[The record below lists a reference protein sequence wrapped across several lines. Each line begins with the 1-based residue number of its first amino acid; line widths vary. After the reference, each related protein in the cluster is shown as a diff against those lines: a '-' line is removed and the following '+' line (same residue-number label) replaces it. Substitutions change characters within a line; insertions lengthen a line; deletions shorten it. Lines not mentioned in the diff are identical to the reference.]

1 MVSPFFIFTDHD
13 FSFHFW
19 NPSATEFQNI
29 PLSDLFRSDYSNINT
44 PKRPQSTL
52 YTLISLKTT
61 LYLFGVGY
69 ILYGLLLL
77 AIKNRLNKRFYEA
90 SKMDKLQH
98 VVESLNLPEVNNDWD
113 VDNTLSI
120 EEHKEL
126 WKEILSEMMLM
137 VGLQYLTNMMLLIP
151 FFVTGTRSI
160 CFNHFHYLSAL
171 SF

>member
-1 MVSPFFIFTDHD
+1 MFSPFFIFTDHD

-19 NPSATEFQNI
+19 SPNATKPQNV
-29 PLSDLFRSDYSNINT
+29 PLSDLFRSDYSYDT

-52 YTLISLKTT
+52 YTLISLKTA

-120 EEHKEL
+120 EEHKGL

-160 CFNHFHYLSAL
+160 CFNHFLYLSAL
-171 SF
+171 NF

>member
-1 MVSPFFIFTDHD
+1 MIIYHDVFLHTDHID
-13 FSFHFW
+13 
-19 NPSATEFQNI
+19 
-29 PLSDLFRSDYSNINT
+29 T
-44 PKRPQSTL
+44 PKPPKSTL

-120 EEHKEL
+120 EEHKGL

-137 VGLQYLTNMMLLIP
+137 VGLQYLTNLMLLIP
-151 FFVTGTRSI
+151 FFVTGKRSVFLTI
-160 CFNHFHYLSAL
+160 CSIYLHLIFDILQLNLMFSKFETSSL
-171 SF
+171 KL

>member
-1 MVSPFFIFTDHD
+1 MFSPFFIFTDHD

-19 NPSATEFQNI
+19 NANATEFQNLTL
-29 PLSDLFRSDYSNINT
+29 PDLFRSDYSDDK

-61 LYLFGVGY
+61 FYLFGVGY

-98 VVESLNLPEVNNDWD
+98 VVEALNLPEVNNDWD

-137 VGLQYLTNMMLLIP
+137 VGLQYLTNLMLLIP
-151 FFVTGTRSI
+151 FFVTGKRSVF
-160 CFNHFHYLSAL
+160 FNHLLYLSAL
-171 SF
+171 NF

>member
-1 MVSPFFIFTDHD
+1 MLIIYHVVFLHTD
-13 FSFHFW
+13 
-19 NPSATEFQNI
+19 
-29 PLSDLFRSDYSNINT
+29 RNINT
-44 PKRPQSTL
+44 TKPPKSTL

-120 EEHKEL
+120 EEHKGL

-160 CFNHFHYLSAL
+160 CFNHFLYLSAL
-171 SF
+171 NF

>member
-1 MVSPFFIFTDHD
+1 MFSPFFIFTDHD

-19 NPSATEFQNI
+19 SPNATKPQNV
-29 PLSDLFRSDYSNINT
+29 PLSDLFRSDYRYDT

-160 CFNHFHYLSAL
+160 CFNHFLYLSAL
-171 SF
+171 NF

>member
-1 MVSPFFIFTDHD
+1 M
-13 FSFHFW
+13 
-19 NPSATEFQNI
+19 
-29 PLSDLFRSDYSNINT
+29 
-44 PKRPQSTL
+44 
-52 YTLISLKTT
+52 
-61 LYLFGVGY
+61 FGVGY

-90 SKMDKLQH
+90 SKMEKLQH
-98 VVESLNLPEVNNDWD
+98 VVEALNLPEVNNDWD

-151 FFVTGTRSI
+151 FFVTGTRFL
-160 CFNHFHYLSAL
+160 CFSHFLYLSGL
-171 SF
+171 NF